1 MSAAAAAAL
10 RAAYPSAPRAGATTT
25 TKFEASRTR
34 ISKHGQ
40 TTHEHRA
47 ARTSATVQAARGA
60 TPMLVH
66 DMQYASTRAGDVVV
80 ESGRRYYGAM
90 PVEPRPAIAPT
101 GTVPERGSGSSA
113 GSRQIP
119 IGPQYAASTTRVR
132 AHAEAE
138 RTAEQ
143 MAYVPAPAPA
153 QAPAAAAP
161 ASAYAKYVAQPG
173 KVLPPVF
180 IQCALL
186 PSAYALTRTA
196 PDVCEFKAVVPPP
209 PGTPAAAAAAA
220 LARKS
225 LARQRALAASRRP
238 SRHVAVPSNPT
249 SSLDTEL
256 VDELASLPGH
266 WPGTPATPDD
276 EELPPMHPWGSE
288 FLLLHY
294 RKGEKPEVVRRD
306 MIADGLPVMLLA
318 RHGDLGLWRDRLEA
332 NPGDTAA
339 AAEVQARL
347 AAPDMAPQFI
357 GVKDT
362 GALFSIAHPTTKTI
376 FRVARVS
383 SKGFAL
389 RADVG
394 AYLCVADYM
403 LALRHDFAPAECTF
417 RFVFVPEPLDAFW
430 PRANMA
436 SLARQS
442 IPRVIATTPASAAP
456 SAATKNVYP
465 TPSTPSNVY
474 QAPMP
479 AAAVAAEAT
488 AVVAEQQYQHQ
499 MQNHVRFEQQQHEHH
514 HHQQHNQVTTT
525 TTTRHIPITM
535 PAAVPPAGA
544 GETSIEVPPRND
556 SLTPA
561 PQVLAAV
568 AAAVSAQ
575 TGGPPP
581 APRRAGTAS
590 AAAAKAAE
598 VGESKPS
605 ALARLCTAVAVQD
618 CKGRYLI
625 RERLGAWNMKP
636 RGSHYDA
643 DDAAED
649 DEVDQIDV
657 LRLSN
662 AKTKE
667 DERIL
672 YFEMLMLPARDK
684 VAADSGAGM
693 DFVDRCRTL
702 TNNDLELA
710 KPFDPVQG
718 PGHRVIFKCGD
729 KYLAV
734 RLPPSYNPDDVTG
747 RTSKDAQDFDDVD
760 EDEDSRI
767 NGTLILVSRPS
778 IATVFVYHKAQHH
791 PLAFSL
797 QSVPLGTY
805 VTVNTPPAGQVVGLV
820 HMQAA
825 YLHARQLLLGG
836 GRSASAAAAAA
847 SARVTALRAQARV
860 PGKREFM
867 TLVVPQSLAQALTT
881 QSLKGPSKHATYLTA
896 AITGAA
902 LLGSAAGIVN
912 MVINANRQQAVS
924 GSGSSSGSGTKSTFI
939 DPTNSQGAGATTA
952 APTVAGADHASG
964 AHLMAGDT
972 AAAAGQVPVLS
983 YDANAASSADACPTT
998 TGDMHAG
1005 STIDYGTRIDF
1016 PDQWQSST
1024 TDAAQTGGSAYYLPD
1039 VPAAGYY
1046 QSVAPAAMAPSSG
1059 HDTAATIAVPCDP
1072 IVATT
1077 TTASPV
1083 YAPWP
1088 PEGPGPALPDAPRA
1102 DTAVTALWPP
1112 EGPGP
1117 AAPETACFD
1126 TSAPAQDIHIAD
1138 ATAAQVIVP
1147 DPACGGGFHA
1157 EIHAALHAQFDA
1169 GMTAQYQHLDPS
1181 AMGVY
1186 VDAGPWDMGAHL
1198 DVHAS
1203 FHGHHVDAGAGYFGA
1218 H

>member
-10 RAAYPSAPRAGATTT
+10 RAAYPSAPRTGATTT

-40 TTHEHRA
+40 TTHDHRA

-60 TPMLVH
+60 TPVLVH
-66 DMQYASTRAGDVVV
+66 DMQYVSTRAGDVVV

-90 PVEPRPAIAPT
+90 PAEPRPAIAPT

-113 GSRQIP
+113 GPKQIP
-119 IGPQYAASTTRVR
+119 IGLRHAASTTRVR
-132 AHAEAE
+132 AHAETE

-143 MAYVPAPAPA
+143 TAYVPAPAPA
-153 QAPAAAAP
+153 QAAQAVPAS
-161 ASAYAKYVAQPG
+161 SAYAKYVAQPG

-180 IQCALL
+180 IRCALL

-225 LARQRALAASRRP
+225 LARQRALAASRRT
-238 SRHVAVPSNPT
+238 SRYAAVPSNPT

-266 WPGTPATPDD
+266 WPGTPATGDD
-276 EELPPMHPWGSE
+276 DDLPPMHPWGSE

-294 RKGEKPEVVRRD
+294 CKGEKPEVVRRD

-362 GALFSIAHPTTKTI
+362 GALFSISHPTTKTI

-403 LALRHDFAPAECTF
+403 LALRHDFVPAECTF
-417 RFVFVPEPLDAFW
+417 RFVFVPEPLDALW

-436 SLARQS
+436 PLARQS

-456 SAATKNVYP
+456 SAASKNAYP

-514 HHQQHNQVTTT
+514 HHQQQQNQVMTTT
-525 TTTRHIPITM
+525 TTKRIPITM
-535 PAAVPPAGA
+535 PAAVAPATA
-544 GETSIEVPPRND
+544 GEASIGAPPRND

-590 AAAAKAAE
+590 AAAAKAMEA
-598 VGESKPS
+598 GKSKPS

-684 VAADSGAGM
+684 VTADSGAGM

-702 TNNDLELA
+702 TNDDLELA

-718 PGHRVIFKCGD
+718 PGHRVLFKCGD

-734 RLPPSYNPDDVTG
+734 RMPTTYNPDDVTG
-747 RTSKDAQDFDDVD
+747 RTSKDMEEDD
-760 EDEDSRI
+760 EDDDSRI

-778 IATVFVYHKAQHH
+778 IGAVFVYHKAQHH
-791 PLAFSL
+791 PLPFSL

-805 VTVNTPPAGQVVGLV
+805 VTVSTPPAGQVVGLV

-825 YLHARQLLLGG
+825 YLHARQLVLGG

-847 SARVTALRAQARV
+847 SSRVTALRAQARA

-924 GSGSSSGSGTKSTFI
+924 GSGSTSGSGTKSTFI

-964 AHLMAGDT
+964 AHLMAGD
-972 AAAAGQVPVLS
+972 AAAAPGQVPATGR
-983 YDANAASSADACPTT
+983 DTNALQGTDACPTT
-998 TGDMHAG
+998 TGEVHAC
-1005 STIDYGTRIDF
+1005 STVDYGTRIDF
-1016 PDQWQSST
+1016 PDQWQSNA

-1039 VPAAGYY
+1039 VPSTGYY
-1046 QSVAPAAMAPSSG
+1046 QTASGPPTSG
-1059 HDTAATIAVPCDP
+1059 HDTTATIAVPRDP
-1072 IVATT
+1072 VVTT
-1077 TTASPV
+1077 TTTVSPA

-1088 PEGPGPALPDAPRA
+1088 PEGPGPAVPDAPRT
-1102 DTAVTALWPP
+1102 DTTVTAPWPP

-1117 AAPETACFD
+1117 AVPDAACID
-1126 TSAPAQDIHIAD
+1126 TSVQQIHIAD
-1138 ATAAQVIVP
+1138 ATAAQVVVP
-1147 DPACGGGFHA
+1147 DAACGGGFHA
-1157 EIHAALHAQFDA
+1157 EIHAALHAQFDVA
-1169 GMTAQYQHLDPS
+1169 MTVQYQHQDPS
-1181 AMGVY
+1181 AMEVY
-1186 VDAGPWDMGAHL
+1186 VDAAPCDMGPFYHL
-1198 DVHAS
+1198 E
-1203 FHGHHVDAGAGYFGA
+1203 F
-1218 H
+1218 

>member
-60 TPMLVH
+60 TPVLVH

-90 PVEPRPAIAPT
+90 PAEPRPAIAPT

-113 GSRQIP
+113 GPRQIP
-119 IGPQYAASTTRVR
+119 IGLRHAASTTRVR

-143 MAYVPAPAPA
+143 TAYVPAPAPA
-153 QAPAAAAP
+153 QAAVAP

-196 PDVCEFKAVVPPP
+196 PDVCQFKAVVPPP

-238 SRHVAVPSNPT
+238 SRHAAVPSNPT

-256 VDELASLPGH
+256 VDELASLPGN
-266 WPGTPATPDD
+266 WPGTPATADD
-276 EELPPMHPWGSE
+276 DELPPMHPWGSE

-383 SKGFAL
+383 NKGFAL

-417 RFVFVPEPLDAFW
+417 RFVFVPEPLDAFC

-442 IPRVIATTPASAAP
+442 TPRVIVTTPASAAP
-456 SAATKNVYP
+456 SAAGKNAYP

-488 AVVAEQQYQHQ
+488 GVVAEQQYQHQ

-514 HHQQHNQVTTT
+514 HHQQQNQVTTTT
-525 TTTRHIPITM
+525 TTTRHIPIAM
-535 PAAVPPAGA
+535 PAAVAPVAA
-544 GETSIEVPPRND
+544 GELSIEAPPRND

-598 VGESKPS
+598 AGESKPS

-625 RERLGAWNMKP
+625 RERLGTWNMKP
-636 RGSHYDA
+636 RGSHFDA
-643 DDAAED
+643 DDAVED
-649 DEVDQIDV
+649 DEADQIDV

-667 DERIL
+667 DERII

-702 TNNDLELA
+702 TNDDLELA
-710 KPFDPVQG
+710 RPFDPVQG
-718 PGHRVIFKCGD
+718 PGHRVLFKCGD

-734 RLPPSYNPDDVTG
+734 RMPANYNPDDVTG
-747 RTSKDAQDFDDVD
+747 RTSKDMQYHDDEDD

-778 IATVFVYHKAQHH
+778 IAAVFVYHKAQHH

-805 VTVNTPPAGQVVGLV
+805 VTANTPPAGQVVGLV

-825 YLHARQLLLGG
+825 YLHARQLMLGR

-912 MVINANRQQAVS
+912 MVINANRQQAVT

-964 AHLMAGDT
+964 AHLMADD
-972 AAAAGQVPVLS
+972 AAAASGQVLATGHE
-983 YDANAASSADACPTT
+983 ANALQGADACPTT
-998 TGDMHAG
+998 TGGDMHAS
-1005 STIDYGTRIDF
+1005 STVDYGTRIDF
-1016 PDQWQSST
+1016 PDQWQSNV
-1024 TDAAQTGGSAYYLPD
+1024 TDAAQNGGSAYYLPD
-1039 VPAAGYY
+1039 VPSTGYF
-1046 QSVAPAAMAPSSG
+1046 QSAPVPPTSG
-1059 HDTAATIAVPCDP
+1059 HDTTATIAVPCDP
-1072 IVATT
+1072 VATT
-1077 TTASPV
+1077 TTTVSPA

-1088 PEGPGPALPDAPRA
+1088 PEGPGPALPDAPHV
-1102 DTAVTALWPP
+1102 DSAVTAPPP

-1117 AAPETACFD
+1117 AAPDATCID
-1126 TSAPAQDIHIAD
+1126 TSSPVQDIHIAD
-1138 ATAAQVIVP
+1138 ATAAQVAVP

-1169 GMTAQYQHLDPS
+1169 AMTAQYQHLDPS

-1186 VDAGPWDMGAHL
+1186 IDAAPWDMGVHL
-1198 DVHAS
+1198 DMHAS
-1203 FHGHHVDAGAGYFGA
+1203 FHGHHVDAGAGCFGA